1 MCLCGCV
8 YIEEL
13 GDLQSWQKV
22 FVREFESV
30 REIVCVYIED
40 LGDLQ
45 VVDKREGVRARAS
58 ERASERE
65 REREEEY
72 MEALGDLKVGDG

>member
-1 MCLCGCV
+1 M
-8 YIEEL
+8 
-13 GDLQSWQKV
+13 
-22 FVREFESV
+22 
-30 REIVCVYIED
+30 ED

>member
-1 MCLCGCV
+1 M
-8 YIEEL
+8 
-13 GDLQSWQKV
+13 
-22 FVREFESV
+22 
-30 REIVCVYIED
+30 ED

-45 VVDKREGVRARAS
+45 VVDKREGARARERAS
-58 ERASERE
+58 ERARE